1 MERCTNDKIF
11 REKHSIPI
19 SELLFEQLNILK
31 SKLKAL
37 PEKYIYIELRLME
50 INAIISD

>member
-1 MERCTNDKIF
+1 MIKSSRK
-11 REKHSIPI
+11 KHSIPI